1 MNQALQYKNQQ
12 IPAAEA
18 DADAIVQKANA
29 YKATRLAEAEGQV
42 ARFNEMYKEYSR
54 FPEVTRKR
62 LFFEKMEELMPNV
75 KVIITDGS
83 TQTMLP
89 LDDFAS
95 SSDTQAVTVTENASS
110 GNDNTEEE
118 VTEDEE

>member
-18 DADAIVQKANA
+18 DADAIIQKANA

-42 ARFNEMYKEYSR
+42 SRFNEMYKEYTR

-89 LDDFAS
+89 LDDFTNGGGS
-95 SSDTQAVTVTENASS
+95 SSDSTLPQAADT
-110 GNDNTEEE
+110 TEE
-118 VTEDEE
+118 VIEDED

>member
-1 MNQALQYKNQQ
+1 
-12 IPAAEA
+12 
-18 DADAIVQKANA
+18 
-29 YKATRLAEAEGQV
+29 
-42 ARFNEMYKEYSR
+42 MYKEYSR

-95 SSDTQAVTVTENASS
+95 SSDAQPMTATEDTAS